1 MLPLQIKSKE
11 TLDILT
17 IIPQFLIDADTRL
30 TMSVNA
36 CHNPYWD
43 VFMLLFSYKNVW
55 LLFYVSLIWFLCR
68 NYSWRFVVLSLL
80 TVALLITLCDQ
91 MSSTWLRP
99 MVQRLRP
106 CDPENPLS
114 EMVHLVN
121 GYRPVSYSCPSAHA
135 ANTWGLAFFLS
146 FVFRRKLLSAT
157 LILWAFVT
165 CWSRLYLGV
174 HFFGD
179 LLAGLLIGLVLAWVI
194 YYLMTWLLRLASR
207 HHLIDLEGTCL
218 AVIPDRQKWVPVAV
232 LFLTVAVMMG
242 YSVYCHC
249 LS

>member
-1 MLPLQIKSKE
+1 
-11 TLDILT
+11 
-17 IIPQFLIDADTRL
+17 
-30 TMSVNA
+30 MSVNA

-55 LLFYVSLIWFLCR
+55 LLFYASLIWFLCR

-135 ANTWGLAFFLS
+135 ANTFSLTVFFALLVRLAFFLS

-179 LLAGLLIGLVLAWVI
+179 LLAGLLIGLVLALVV

-232 LFLTVAVMMG
+232 LLLTVAVMMG

-249 LS
+249 IS